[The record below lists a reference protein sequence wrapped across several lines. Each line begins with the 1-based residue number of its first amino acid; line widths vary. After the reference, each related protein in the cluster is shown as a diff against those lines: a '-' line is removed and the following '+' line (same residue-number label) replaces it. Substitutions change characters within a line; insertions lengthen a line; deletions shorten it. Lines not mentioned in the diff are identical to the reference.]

1 MARNER
7 TDWLDIWY
15 EDRQYML
22 NTMTRNMVADLDA
35 GYDYFG
41 NSITKQRAMI
51 EEYKRET
58 DDQMEAFKFMNEAQ
72 VNHWCYIDLKRRGA
86 IA

>member
-7 TDWLDIWY
+7 TDWLDIWC
-15 EDRQYML
+15 EDRQCML

-41 NSITKQRAMI
+41 NSITRQRAMI

-58 DDQMEAFKFMNEAQ
+58 DDQMEAFKFMNDEQ